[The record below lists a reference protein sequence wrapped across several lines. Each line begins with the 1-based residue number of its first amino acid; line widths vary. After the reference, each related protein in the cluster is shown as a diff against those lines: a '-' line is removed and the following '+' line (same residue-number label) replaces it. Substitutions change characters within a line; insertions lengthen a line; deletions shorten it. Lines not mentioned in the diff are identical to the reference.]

1 MFDKLPSLTKEESE
15 EVSAPEYE
23 ITRLEP
29 EDDIYDEHVDYLE
42 EEKGMS
48 IDRDYP
54 VLHVDGN
61 EDHSIY
67 AGPAAEDLV
76 EDYSL
81 PKHWLGK
88 TFLENKISFSLLL

>member
-1 MFDKLPSLTKEESE
+1 MFDKLPYLSKEEQTE
-15 EVSAPEYE
+15 EPTEPEYE

-29 EDDIYDEHVDYLE
+29 EDEIYDEHVDYLE

-54 VLHVDGN
+54 VLHIDGN
-61 EDHSIY
+61 KDHSIY
-67 AGPAAEDLV
+67 AGPAAEDLM

-81 PKHWLGK
+81 PKH
-88 TFLENKISFSLLL
+88 